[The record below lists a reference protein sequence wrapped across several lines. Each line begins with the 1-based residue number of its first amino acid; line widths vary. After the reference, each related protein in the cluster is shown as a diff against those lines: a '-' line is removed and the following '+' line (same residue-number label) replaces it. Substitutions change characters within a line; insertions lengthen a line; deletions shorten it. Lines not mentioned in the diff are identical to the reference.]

1 MFRATDTIQI
11 RWDQVPPAER
21 LCSPILADFGRDRAE
36 TSLLQGLVD
45 AQIDQ
50 VELSTSSP
58 RPTAGVVSSPRT
70 RIFGQPND
78 VCLRKSLETNK
89 SPTAFRNHDRVFSDR
104 SRSGAR
110 GTTKWAAPVWKNPQS
125 TARRWRTLD
134 DAQGPMRY
142 PCSDRDCRFQGL
154 SRDRFSEFPDLF
166 VSPRLTIQTSSRDKD
181 ATKYF
186 IVYS

>member
-11 RWDQVPPAER
+11 RSDQVPPAER

-89 SPTAFRNHDRVFSDR
+89 SPTAFRNHDRVF
-104 SRSGAR
+104 
-110 GTTKWAAPVWKNPQS
+110 PI
-125 TARRWRTLD
+125 
-134 DAQGPMRY
+134 AQGPELEEPQNGLRPFGKIPNPPRGAGGRSTTPRGQCAILAPTAIADSRAY
-142 PCSDRDCRFQGL
+142 QGIVFRN
-154 SRDRFSEFPDLF
+154 SRIFS
-166 VSPRLTIQTSSRDKD
+166 SPP
-181 ATKYF
+181 
-186 IVYS
+186 V